1 MARRCVMVSVI
12 ACVGMPFFAGCG
24 GNSPDR
30 STGRAGQPQAPVH
43 EGDIA
48 SRRTDLRSPDVDGRM
63 DSVSRSTVFSCP
75 TAGRVDVFFDPRG
88 TVAFVSGGRPLA
100 YGTVDNRVVNR
111 ACRARGRLHGVPTGA
126 LGERDQAITL
136 RCDLPRSVRFE
147 LHPIAMAGRAVGS
160 TVAVLMPDLRRILLA
175 AVLETSGSRIYYSR
189 ACRRR

>member
-12 ACVGMPFFAGCG
+12 ACVGMPLIAGCR

-30 STGRAGQPQAPVH
+30 STGGAGQPQAPVH
-43 EGDIA
+43 DGDIA
-48 SRRTDLRSPDVDGRM
+48 SQRTDLRSPDVDGRM
-63 DSVSRSTVFSCP
+63 DSVSRGTVFSCP

-100 YGTVDNRVVNR
+100 YGTIGTRVVNR
-111 ACRARGRLHGVPTGA
+111 ACGARGRLHGVPTGA
-126 LGERDQAITL
+126 LGERDGAITL
-136 RCDLPRSVRFE
+136 RCDMPRSVRFE
-147 LHPIAMAGRAVGS
+147 LHPMVTAGRAVGS

-189 ACRRR
+189 ACRTR